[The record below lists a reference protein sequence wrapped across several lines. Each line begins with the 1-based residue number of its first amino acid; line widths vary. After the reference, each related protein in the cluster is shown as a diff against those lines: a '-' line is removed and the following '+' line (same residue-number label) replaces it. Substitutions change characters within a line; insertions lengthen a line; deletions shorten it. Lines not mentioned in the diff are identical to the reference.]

1 MQLITLDGIHKAYP
15 ETKVLDGASLSI
27 SSDQRIG
34 LIGQNGSG
42 KSTLIG
48 IIEGTIE
55 PDGGEIIRKTDLRI
69 ASLDQDP
76 TFPAGATVAEVVG
89 DDRQAIALADRLGLV
104 DPEQPADVLSGGQRK
119 RLALALALAQEC
131 DLLILDEPTNH
142 LDVDTIDWLESHLAS
157 IGSALLLV
165 THDRYLLDRVV
176 DTIVEVYDHR
186 VFPQPGSYSK
196 YLEARAVRESIEAA
210 DTRRRRQRIR
220 KELEW
225 LGRRPKART
234 SKARYRVERAEELIS
249 AGLPEPRP
257 ELVFDFPTRRI
268 GSKVVNLH
276 NVGKSFDGNTVLA
289 SVDHLLAP
297 DARIGIVGPNGAGKT
312 TMLSLIAQRIEPD
325 TGKVVMGSTIVAGW
339 YGQDPTPMPPE
350 TRVIDAV
357 AERAEYVRLDHKRT
371 ASAAKLLEMSQFP
384 RPRQRSAVSDLSGGE
399 RRRLELLLVLMESP
413 NLLLLDEPTNDLD
426 LDTLHALEE
435 YLDGW
440 EGAMVV
446 ASHDRYFLDRVC
458 RDIFSLESDG
468 SVIHHPGGWSAY
480 RTAVR
485 TRLPASSPEDHAAP
499 SQRQPRERRRTSL
512 TYNDKRELDQLTRRI
527 DKLAA
532 ERSTLESDLVAAGS
546 DVELVT
552 RIGARLEQVIADQT
566 TAEERWIELSE
577 LAERLAAEAQDG

>member
-325 TGKVVMGSTIVAGW
+325 TGKVVMGSTIVPGW

-371 ASAAKLLEMSQFP
+371 ASAAKLLEMFQFP

-546 DVELVT
+546 DVGLVT
-552 RIGARLEQVIADQT
+552 RIGAQLEQVIADQT